1 MMRSWRNASA
11 LVLLPLLLAGC
22 DEGGA
27 TLVEDTPAPPA
38 TVRVVEVAPAAA
50 IDRRSFVG
58 RVEALRTVDLAF
70 QVEGE
75 LVALPPIEGETVEQD
90 ALLAALD
97 PEDFELALERAEAEL
112 QLASADYQR
121 SRDLFAR
128 GAVPEAR
135 RDQDRAA
142 FRLAE
147 VARDRAARDLRLT
160 RITAPFEALIARRL
174 VDEHAYVTPDRPVLR
189 VHDVTEM
196 RVVISVPEDLVA
208 LVRSSGGFSAEARL
222 TAAPEVA
229 FPLSLREF
237 AAEADGVAQ
246 SYDVSFAIDAP
257 LDPRVL
263 PGMTATVLVSV
274 NGGSAKGAAE
284 SAMEV
289 PLAAIDTNGA
299 DGFQIWVIDRSS
311 LEVQPRRVTLGL
323 PSDTTATVLSGLE
336 PGEAIVAAGVAKL
349 SPGQRVTASSF

>member
-1 MMRSWRNASA
+1 MMHVAQRR
-11 LVLLPLLLAGC
+11 LGLLLLPLLLAGC
-22 DEGGA
+22 DKGGA
-27 TLVEDTPAPPA
+27 AVAETEAPR
-38 TVRVVEVAPAAA
+38 TVRIVEVGEAAA
-50 IDRRSFVG
+50 IDRRGFVG
-58 RVEALRTVDLAF
+58 RVEDLRTVDLAF

-75 LVALPPIEGETVEQD
+75 LVALPPIEGETLEQG

-97 PEDFELALERAEAEL
+97 PEDFALALERAEAEL
-112 QLASADYQR
+112 QLAGADYQR

-160 RITAPFEALIARRL
+160 RITAPFEALMARRL

-208 LVRSSGGFSAEARL
+208 LVRSSGGFTAEARL
-222 TAAPEVA
+222 TAAPDVA
-229 FPLSLREF
+229 FPLTLREF

-263 PGMTATVLVSV
+263 PGMTATVLVSI
-274 NGGSAKGAAE
+274 NGKVAEGAT
-284 SAMEV
+284 EV

-299 DGFQIWVIDRSS
+299 EGFQVWVIDPESR
-311 LEVQPRRVTLGL
+311 EVQPRPVTLGL
-323 PSDTTATVLSGLE
+323 PGDATATVLDGLE
-336 PGEAIVAAGVAKL
+336 PGEAIVAAGVAQL
-349 SPGQRVTASSF
+349 SPGQRVAASSF

>member
-1 MMRSWRNASA
+1 MMRSWRNAAA
-11 LVLLPLLLAGC
+11 LVLLPVLLAGC
-22 DEGGA
+22 DEGSA
-27 TLVEDTPAPPA
+27 SLVEDAPSPPA

-75 LVALPPIEGETVEQD
+75 LVALPPIEGETLERG

-147 VARDRAARDLRLT
+147 VARDRAARNLRLT

-208 LVRSSGGFSAEARL
+208 LVRSSGGFTAEARL

-246 SYDVSFAIDAP
+246 SYDVSLAIDGP

-274 NGGSAKGAAE
+274 NGKAAE
-284 SAMEV
+284 GVVEV
-289 PLAAIDTNGA
+289 PLAAIDTNGY
-299 DGFQIWVIDRSS
+299 DGFQVWVVDPQS
-311 LEVQPRRVTLGL
+311 LEVQPRPVTLGL
-323 PSDTTATVLSGLE
+323 PGDTTASVLAGLE
-336 PGEAIVAAGVAKL
+336 QGEHIVAAGVARL
-349 SPGQRVTASSF
+349 SPGQRIAPSSF

>member
-1 MMRSWRNASA
+1 MTRVLRPAAA

-22 DEGGA
+22 DEGSA
-27 TLVEDTPAPPA
+27 NLVEDAQAPPA

-75 LVALPPIEGETVEQD
+75 LVALPPIEGETLEQG

-97 PEDFELALERAEAEL
+97 PEDFELELERAEAEL
-112 QLASADYQR
+112 QLAGADYQR

-147 VARDRAARDLRLT
+147 VARDRAARNLRLT

-208 LVRSSGGFSAEARL
+208 LVRSRGGFTAEARL
-222 TAAPEVA
+222 TAAPDVT
-229 FPLSLREF
+229 FPLTLREF

-246 SYDVSFAIDAP
+246 SYDVSLAIDAP

-274 NGGSAKGAAE
+274 NGNPAEGAV
-284 SAMEV
+284 EV

-299 DGFQIWVIDRSS
+299 EGFQVWVIDPET
-311 LEVQPRRVTLGL
+311 LEVQPRPVALGL
-323 PSDTTATVLSGLE
+323 PGATTATVLSGLE

-349 SPGQRVTASSF
+349 SPGQRVAPSNF